1 MAGLIWQLPHFDHV
15 TNILLLLT
23 GNDGASS
30 PGRYDV
36 IGCKLKQ
43 NANEGCNSCA
53 SLAGLVLSFIAC
65 LFYLWSLLK
74 SFQCGSGNI
83 NTGKFWG
90 DQRWGREKV
99 ACWRTKAAISL
110 KRVKREE
117 KLLWTAYRNSPTLCR
132 MVPSR
137 TPTDFPSPK
146 LGLATPTQ
154 NCNLKFRANECW

>member
-65 LFYLWSLLK
+65 LFYL
-74 SFQCGSGNI
+74 
-83 NTGKFWG
+83 
-90 DQRWGREKV
+90 
-99 ACWRTKAAISL
+99 
-110 KRVKREE
+110 
-117 KLLWTAYRNSPTLCR
+117 
-132 MVPSR
+132 
-137 TPTDFPSPK
+137 
-146 LGLATPTQ
+146 
-154 NCNLKFRANECW
+154 